1 MFIDQGDQ
9 FAIERDDS
17 FKSSI
22 STIYQSFG
30 ENDLY
35 TTLEDK
41 VTALLYFVVKN
52 HSFIDGNKRI
62 EATIFLYFLEK
73 NNTLYKEGKERINND
88 TLTTLTIQV
97 AISRLEDKD
106 IMMQLIKI
114 IIK

>member
-1 MFIDQGDQ
+1 MF
-9 FAIERDDS
+9 ERDDS

-52 HSFIDGNKRI
+52 HSFIDVNKRI
-62 EATIFLYFLEK
+62 GATIFLYFLEK

-88 TLTTLTIQV
+88 TLTTLTILV